1 MNLQITIPTSQHIC
15 SQTENYIYTQI
26 YVIYNTYFMIFVI
39 EHFIY
44 RTDPDRL

>member
-1 MNLQITIPTSQHIC
+1 M
-15 SQTENYIYTQI
+15 

-44 RTDPDRL
+44 RTDPDRLQTNTDYKLKPMTTLEKWANKR